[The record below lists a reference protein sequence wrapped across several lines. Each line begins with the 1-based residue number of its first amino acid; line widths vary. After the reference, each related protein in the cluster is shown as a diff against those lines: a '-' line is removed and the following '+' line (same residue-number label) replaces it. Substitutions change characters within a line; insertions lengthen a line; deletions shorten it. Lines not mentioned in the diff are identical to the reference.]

1 MTIDQT
7 CHRHRET
14 RGKGEQARS
23 KKPKEIDFRKEVED
37 QLNAIRSRIGQ
48 EVPLSNRYVQGQRAI
63 LVSVDGET
71 AKLQF
76 PNGATLAK
84 VPLRDLVNDSGY
96 WKP

>member
-7 CHRHRET
+7 CQRHRET

-48 EVPLSNRYVQGQRAI
+48 EVPLSNRCVRGQRAI

-71 AKLQF
+71 ATLQF